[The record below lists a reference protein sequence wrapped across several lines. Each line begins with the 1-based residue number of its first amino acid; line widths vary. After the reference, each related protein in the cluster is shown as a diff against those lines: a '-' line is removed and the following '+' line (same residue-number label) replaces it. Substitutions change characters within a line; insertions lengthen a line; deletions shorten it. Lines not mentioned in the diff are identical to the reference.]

1 MDNQRLFSFR
11 YINTPKQVGVQVFAI
26 SFNKNNQ
33 LKCDQKIMLIWG
45 KLVKKAHKKLFRHY
59 NLKNKQPEATSLRYV
74 LGGFDSYALSVLWS
88 IPQMFIFYS
97 FPR

>member
-33 LKCDQKIMLIWG
+33 LKCDQKIMVIWG
-45 KLVKKAHKKLFRHY
+45 ETCQEGTQKIVQALQFKK
-59 NLKNKQPEATSLRYV
+59 
-74 LGGFDSYALSVLWS
+74 
-88 IPQMFIFYS
+88 
-97 FPR
+97 